1 MLTEKPEHMTE
12 EEWSAFNDDEM
23 GEAPKA
29 KYEDA
34 EVKLDDDVEALLT
47 PDTERMKITIK
58 PMMMLLSF

>member
-1 MLTEKPEHMTE
+1 MTD
-12 EEWSAFNDDEM
+12 EEWTAFNDDEM

-47 PDTERMKITIK
+47 PDTEKDENHNK
-58 PMMMLLSF
+58 ANDDVVEF